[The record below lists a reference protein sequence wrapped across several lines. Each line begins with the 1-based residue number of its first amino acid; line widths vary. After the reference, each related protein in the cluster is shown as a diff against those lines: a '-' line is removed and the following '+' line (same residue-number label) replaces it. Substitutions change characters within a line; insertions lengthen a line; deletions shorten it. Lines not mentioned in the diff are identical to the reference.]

1 MNKPL
6 FAMSV
11 AAVSLTAV
19 ALMGF
24 APAPVAVAEV
34 GKAAPGFSLPGA
46 SGKTHSLG
54 DFKGK
59 WVVLEWTN
67 HDCPIVVR
75 HYNSGNMQATQ
86 KWATEKGAVWLQVVS
101 SAPAKQGHITA
112 EQAKTIAKARN
123 DAATELLFDP
133 KGEVGRQYGAK
144 TTPHMYIISPSGEL
158 MYNGGIDN
166 DSRGRE
172 ANPTN
177 YVKQGLTEG
186 MAGKALSVPTSR
198 PYGCGVKY

>member
-1 MNKPL
+1 MKKAY
-6 FAMSV
+6 FALSV
-11 AAVSLTAV
+11 AALSVTAV

-24 APAPVAVAEV
+24 SPAPVAEV

-46 SGKTHSLG
+46 SGKTQSL
-54 DFKGK
+54 DAYKGK

-67 HDCPIVVR
+67 HDCPVVVR

-86 KWATEKGAVWLQVVS
+86 KWAKEKGAVWLQVVS
-101 SAPAKQGHITA
+101 SAPGKQGHIDA
-112 EQAKTIAKARN
+112 AQAKQIAAARK
-123 DAATELLFDP
+123 DVVTDLLFDP

-144 TTPHMYIISPSGEL
+144 TTPHMYIISPKGEL
-158 MYNGGIDN
+158 LYNGAIDN

-172 ANPTN
+172 AKPTN
-177 YVKQGLTEG
+177 YVIQGLSEA
-186 MAGKALSVPTSR
+186 MAGKELSVKTSQ